1 VSEEPAEEWVSEWDV
16 AKVHAEAMRRARQAI
31 AHVQDMNASAGRVL
45 IELYLIRD
53 RLASLERETSELAAR
68 FRTN

>member
-1 VSEEPAEEWVSEWDV
+1 
-16 AKVHAEAMRRARQAI
+16 M
-31 AHVQDMNASAGRVL
+31 AHVQDMRAGAERVL

-53 RLASLERETSELAAR
+53 RLATMAQQAAVLAAS